1 MAGSRTRSRPAR
13 PPRHSTMEPT
23 ATSAP
28 SLPRSI
34 EEIRGEFPILARQIH
49 GEPLAYLDNGAT
61 AQKPLAV
68 IDALDNYW
76 REHNANV
83 HRGVHTLSEEATA
96 LYEEARET
104 IASHLG
110 ADRREVIFVRNAT
123 EALNLVAYS
132 WGRTNLSADDRVVV
146 TEMEHHSNV
155 VPWYQVA
162 QEKEAHLDWAP
173 IDGDGRLDMDA
184 FMALLERGPKL
195 VAITHVS
202 NVLGTIN
209 PIEEI
214 ARLTHDAGALL
225 VVDGAQ
231 AGPKLEL
238 DMSELGADFYAVTGH
253 KMYGPTGIGALFGRR
268 ELLEE
273 MPPFIGG
280 GSMIRKVTKELITW
294 ADLPAK
300 FEGGTPPIGEAVGF
314 GAAVRWIDELGLPAI
329 HAAEA
334 ELATYALE
342 RVAEVPGLT
351 VFGPPAGDDRGGIV
365 SFDMDGVHAHDISE
379 ILDRHG
385 VAVRAGHHCAQV
397 LMQQLGVSATTR
409 ASFAVY
415 NTRAEVDA
423 LVDGLLDVRKVFEL

>member
-1 MAGSRTRSRPAR
+1 
-13 PPRHSTMEPT
+13 MEPT
-23 ATSAP
+23 ATTAP

-34 EEIRGEFPILARQIH
+34 EEIRAEFPILTRRVH

-68 IDALDNYW
+68 IDALDRYW
-76 REHNANV
+76 REHNSNV

-104 IASHLG
+104 IGSHLG
-110 ADRREVIFVRNAT
+110 ADRREIVFVRNAT

-132 WGRTNLSADDRVVV
+132 WGRTNLKARDRIVV

-162 QEKEAHLDWAP
+162 QEKGADLDWAP
-173 IDGDGRLDMDA
+173 IDDEGRLDLEA
-184 FMALLERGPKL
+184 LGSLLERGPKL
-195 VAITHVS
+195 VCVAHVS

-209 PIEEI
+209 PIREI
-214 ARLTHDAGALL
+214 ARMAHDAGALL

-238 DMSELGADFYAVTGH
+238 DMDELGADFYAITAH
-253 KMYGPTGIGALFGRR
+253 KLYGPTGVGALYGRR
-268 ELLEE
+268 DLLEE

-280 GSMIRKVTKELITW
+280 GSMIRKVSKELITW

-300 FEGGTPPIGEAVGF
+300 FEGGTPAIAEAIGF
-314 GAAVRWIDELGLPAI
+314 GAAVRWLDQLGLPAV

-334 ELATYALE
+334 ELTSYALE
-342 RVAEVPGLT
+342 RIGEVPGLT
-351 VFGPPAGDDRGGIV
+351 VFGPPASEERGGII
-365 SFDMDGVHAHDISE
+365 SFAIDGVHAHDISE

-397 LMQQLGVSATTR
+397 LMQRLGVPATTR

-415 NTRAEVDA
+415 NTRDEVDR
-423 LVDGLLDVRKVFEL
+423 LIDSLQDVRRVFEL

>member
-1 MAGSRTRSRPAR
+1 
-13 PPRHSTMEPT
+13 MEPT
-23 ATSAP
+23 ATTAP
-28 SLPRSI
+28 TLPRSI

-61 AQKPLAV
+61 AQKPLEV
-68 IDALDNYW
+68 IETLDRYW

-96 LYEEARET
+96 LYEEARVSV
-104 IASHLG
+104 ASHLG
-110 ADRREVIFVRNAT
+110 ADRREVVFVRNAT

-132 WGRTNLSADDRVVV
+132 WGRANLSPGDRIVT

-162 QEKEAHLDWAP
+162 EEKGAHLDWAP
-173 IDGDGRLDMDA
+173 IDGEGRLDLDA
-184 FMALLERGPKL
+184 FAALLELGPKL
-195 VAITHVS
+195 VAVAHVS

-209 PIEEI
+209 PIAEI
-214 ARLTHDAGALL
+214 ARMAHDAGALL

-231 AGPKLEL
+231 SGPKLEL
-238 DMSELGADFYAVTGH
+238 DMAELGADFYAITAH

-280 GSMIRKVTKELITW
+280 GSMIRKVTKDLITW

-300 FEGGTPPIGEAVGF
+300 FEGGTPAIGEAVGF
-314 GAAVRWIDELGLPAI
+314 GAAVRWIEDLGLPAI

-334 ELATYALE
+334 ELTAYALE
-342 RVAEVPGLT
+342 RIVEVPGLT
-351 VFGPPAGDDRGGIV
+351 VFGPPAGDERGGIV
-365 SFDMDGVHAHDISE
+365 SFEMKGVHAHDVSE

-397 LMQQLGVSATTR
+397 LMQRLGVPATTR

-415 NTRAEVDA
+415 NTPAEVDR
-423 LVDGLLDVRKVFEL
+423 LVDGLLDARKVFEL

>member
-1 MAGSRTRSRPAR
+1 
-13 PPRHSTMEPT
+13 MEPT
-23 ATSAP
+23 ATTAP
-28 SLPRSI
+28 ALPRSV
-34 EEIRGEFPILARQIH
+34 EEIRAEFPILEREIH
-49 GEPLAYLDNGAT
+49 GRPLAYLDNGAT

-68 IDALDNYW
+68 IESLDRYF
-76 REHNANV
+76 RGQNANV

-96 LYEEARET
+96 LYEDARRTVAEH
-104 IASHLG
+104 IG

-132 WGRTNLSADDRVVV
+132 WGRANLSAGDRIVV

-173 IDGDGRLDMDA
+173 VTDEGRLDLDA
-184 FMALLERGPKL
+184 LASLIERGPKL
-195 VAITHVS
+195 VCVAHVS
-202 NVLGTIN
+202 NVLGTVN
-209 PIEEI
+209 PISEI
-214 ARLTHDAGALL
+214 AKAAHDAGALL
-225 VVDGAQ
+225 VADGAQ

-238 DMSELGADFYAVTGH
+238 DMSSLGADFYALTGH
-253 KMYGPTGIGALFGRR
+253 KMYGPTGIGALYGRR
-268 ELLEE
+268 DLLEE

-280 GSMIRKVTKELITW
+280 GSMIRKVSKELITW

-300 FEGGTPPIGEAVGF
+300 FEGGTPAIGEAIAF
-314 GAAVRWIDELGLPAI
+314 GEAVRWLDELGLPAV

-334 ELATYALE
+334 ELTAYGLE
-342 RVAEVPGLT
+342 RLAEVPGLT
-351 VFGPPAGDDRGGIV
+351 LFGPPAGDDRGGII
-365 SFDMDGVHAHDISE
+365 SFDLEGVHPHDISE

-397 LMQQLGVSATTR
+397 LMQRLGVPATSR

-415 NTRAEVDA
+415 NTRSEVDR
-423 LVDGLLDVRKVFEL
+423 LVEGLRDARKVFGL

>member
-1 MAGSRTRSRPAR
+1 
-13 PPRHSTMEPT
+13 MEPT
-23 ATSAP
+23 ATTAP

-34 EEIRGEFPILARQIH
+34 DEIRGEFPILAREIH

-68 IDALDNYW
+68 IDALDRYY
-76 REHNANV
+76 REHNSNV

-96 LYEEARET
+96 LYEEARAT
-104 IASHLG
+104 VASHLG
-110 ADRREVIFVRNAT
+110 ADRRELVFVRNAT

-132 WGRTNLSADDRVVV
+132 WGRTNLSAGDRIVV

-162 QEKEAHLDWAP
+162 QEKEAHLDWAS
-173 IDGDGRLDMDA
+173 IDGEGRLDLDA
-184 FMALLERGPKL
+184 FAALLERGPKL
-195 VAITHVS
+195 VCVAHVS

-209 PIEEI
+209 PIAEI
-214 ARLTHDAGALL
+214 ARMAHDAGALL

-231 AGPKLEL
+231 AAPKLEL
-238 DMSELGADFYAVTGH
+238 DMAELGADFYAVTAH
-253 KMYGPTGIGALFGRR
+253 KVYGPTGVGALFGRR

-280 GSMIRKVTKELITW
+280 GSMIQKVTKELITW
-294 ADLPAK
+294 AGLPAK
-300 FEGGTPPIGEAVGF
+300 FEGGTPPIAQAIGF
-314 GAAVRWIDELGLPAI
+314 GAAIRWLEELGLPAV
-329 HAAEA
+329 HAAEV
-334 ELATYALE
+334 ELTAYALE
-342 RVAEVPGLT
+342 RVAEIPGLT
-351 VFGPPAGDDRGGIV
+351 VFGPPAGDERGGIV
-365 SFDMDGVHAHDISE
+365 SFEMNGVHAHDISE

-397 LMQQLGVSATTR
+397 LMQQLGVPATTR

-415 NTRAEVDA
+415 NTRAEVDR
-423 LVDGLLDVRKVFEL
+423 LVDALLDVRRVFEL

>member
-1 MAGSRTRSRPAR
+1 
-13 PPRHSTMEPT
+13 MEPT
-23 ATSAP
+23 ATTAP
-28 SLPRSI
+28 FLPRSI
-34 EEIRGEFPILARQIH
+34 EEIRSEFPILARQIH

-68 IDALDNYW
+68 IDALDRYW

-96 LYEEARET
+96 LYEEARE
-104 IASHLG
+104 IVASHLG
-110 ADRREVIFVRNAT
+110 ADRREVVFVGNAT

-132 WGRTNLSADDRVVV
+132 WGRTNLEAGDRILV

-155 VPWYQVA
+155 VPWYQLT

-173 IDGDGRLDMDA
+173 ITDDGRLDMDA
-184 FMALLERGPKL
+184 FAAQLEKGPKL
-195 VAITHVS
+195 VCVAHVS

-209 PIEEI
+209 PVEEI
-214 ARLTHDAGALL
+214 ARLAHDAGALV

-231 AGPKLEL
+231 SGPKLEL
-238 DMSELGADFYAVTGH
+238 DMAELGADFYAVTAH

-300 FEGGTPPIGEAVGF
+300 FEGGTPPIAEAIGF

-334 ELATYALE
+334 ELTAYALE

-351 VFGPPAGDDRGGIV
+351 IFGPPAGNERGGIV
-365 SFDMDGVHAHDISE
+365 SFDMEGVHAHDISE

-397 LMQQLGVSATTR
+397 LMQRLGVPATTR
-409 ASFAVY
+409 ASLAVY
-415 NTRAEVDA
+415 NTPAEVDR
-423 LVDGLLDVRKVFEL
+423 LVDGLLDARKVFEL

>member
-1 MAGSRTRSRPAR
+1 
-13 PPRHSTMEPT
+13 MEPT
-23 ATSAP
+23 ATTAP

-34 EEIRGEFPILARQIH
+34 EEIRAEFPILRREVH

-61 AQKPLAV
+61 SQKPLAV
-68 IDALDNYW
+68 IDTLDRYW
-76 REHNANV
+76 REQNANV
-83 HRGVHTLSEEATA
+83 HRGVHTLSEEATS
-96 LYEEARET
+96 LYEEARGT
-104 IASHLG
+104 VASHLG

-132 WGRTNLSADDRVVV
+132 WGRTNLSAGDRIVVS
-146 TEMEHHSNV
+146 EMEHHSNV

-162 QEKEAHLDWAP
+162 QEKGAHLDWAP
-173 IDGDGRLDMDA
+173 IDGDGRLDVEA
-184 FMALLERGPKL
+184 LASLLERGPKL
-195 VAITHVS
+195 VCVAHVS

-209 PIEEI
+209 PVAEI
-214 ARLTHDAGALL
+214 ARMAHEAGALL

-238 DMSELGADFYAVTGH
+238 DMAELGVDFYAITSH
-253 KMYGPTGIGALFGRR
+253 KMYGPSGIGALFGRR

-280 GSMIRKVTKELITW
+280 GSMIRKVSKELITW

-300 FEGGTPPIGEAVGF
+300 FEGGTPAIGEAIGF
-314 GAAVRWIDELGLPAI
+314 GEAVRWLEGLGLSGV

-334 ELATYALE
+334 ELTSYALE

-351 VFGPPAGDDRGGIV
+351 IFGPPAGDDRGGIV
-365 SFDMDGVHAHDISE
+365 SFAMDGVHAHDVSE

-397 LMQQLGVSATTR
+397 LMQRLGVPATTR
-409 ASFAVY
+409 ASLAVY
-415 NTRAEVDA
+415 NTRDEVDR
-423 LVDGLLDVRKVFEL
+423 LVDGLLDTRRVFDL

>member
-1 MAGSRTRSRPAR
+1 
-13 PPRHSTMEPT
+13 MEPT
-23 ATSAP
+23 ATTAP

-34 EEIRGEFPILARQIH
+34 EEIRAEFPILAREVH
-49 GEPLAYLDNGAT
+49 GQPLAYLDNGAT

-68 IDALDNYW
+68 IETLDRYL

-96 LYEEARET
+96 LYEDARR
-104 IASHLG
+104 IVASHLG
-110 ADRREVIFVRNAT
+110 ADRREVVFVRNAT

-132 WGRTNLSADDRVVV
+132 WGRTNLRARDRIVV

-162 QEKEAHLDWAP
+162 QEKGADLDWAP
-173 IDGDGRLDMDA
+173 IDGEGRLDLDA
-184 FMALLERGPKL
+184 LASLLERGPKL
-195 VAITHVS
+195 VCVAHVS

-209 PIEEI
+209 PIPEI
-214 ARLTHDAGALL
+214 ARMAHAAGALL

-238 DMSELGADFYAVTGH
+238 DMAELGADFYAITAH
-253 KMYGPTGIGALFGRR
+253 KMYGPTGVGALFGRR

-280 GSMIRKVTKELITW
+280 GSMIRKVSKELITW

-300 FEGGTPPIGEAVGF
+300 FEGGTPAIGEAIAF
-314 GAAVRWIDELGLPAI
+314 GEAVRWLDQLGLPGV
-329 HAAEA
+329 HAAET
-334 ELATYALE
+334 ELASYALE
-342 RVAEVPGLT
+342 RIAEVPGLT

-365 SFDMDGVHAHDISE
+365 SFSMDGVHAHDVSE

-397 LMQQLGVSATTR
+397 LMQRLGVPATTR
-409 ASFAVY
+409 ASLAVY
-415 NTRAEVDA
+415 NTRDEVDR
-423 LVDGLLDVRKVFEL
+423 LIEGLLDTRRIFGE

>member
-1 MAGSRTRSRPAR
+1 
-13 PPRHSTMEPT
+13 MEPT
-23 ATSAP
+23 ATTALA
-28 SLPRSI
+28 LPRSL
-34 EEIRGEFPILARQIH
+34 EEIRDEFPILGRQIH
-49 GEPLAYLDNGAT
+49 GQPLAYLDNGAT
-61 AQKPLAV
+61 AQKPLPV
-68 IDALDNYW
+68 LDALDSYW

-96 LYEEARET
+96 LYEDARET
-104 IASHLG
+104 VATHLG
-110 ADRREVIFVRNAT
+110 ADRRELIFVRNAT

-132 WGRTNLSADDRVVV
+132 WGRSNLSAGDRIVV
-146 TEMEHHSNV
+146 TEMEHHSNI

-162 QEKEAHLDWAP
+162 QERGAQLDWAP
-173 IDGDGRLDMDA
+173 ITDEGTLDMDA
-184 FMALLERGPKL
+184 FAALLERGPRL
-195 VAITHVS
+195 VCVAHVS

-209 PIEEI
+209 PIAEL
-214 ARLTHDAGALL
+214 ARMAHDAGALL

-231 AGPKLEL
+231 SGPKLEL
-238 DMSELGADFYAVTGH
+238 DMAELGADFYAVTAH

-280 GSMIRKVTKELITW
+280 GSMIRKVSKELITW

-300 FEGGTPPIGEAVGF
+300 FEGGTPAIGEAVGF
-314 GAAVRWIDELGLPAI
+314 GAAVRWLDQLGLPAV

-334 ELATYALE
+334 ELTSYALE
-342 RVAEVPGLT
+342 RVPEVPGLT
-351 VFGPPAGDDRGGIV
+351 VFGPPAGDERGGIV
-365 SFDMDGVHAHDISE
+365 SFAMEGVHAHDVSE

-397 LMQQLGVSATTR
+397 LMQRLGVPATTR

-415 NTRAEVDA
+415 NTRAEVDR
-423 LVDGLLDVRKVFEL
+423 LVDGLLDARRVFEL